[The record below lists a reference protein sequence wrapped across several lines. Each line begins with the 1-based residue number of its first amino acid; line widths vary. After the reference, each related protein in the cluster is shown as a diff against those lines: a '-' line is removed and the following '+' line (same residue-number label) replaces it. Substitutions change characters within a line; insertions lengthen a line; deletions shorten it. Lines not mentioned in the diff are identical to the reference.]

1 MSNIYV
7 SYKCRTCN
15 KEIIL
20 MNDEVLNT
28 LKHGGYLVCS
38 HCSSK
43 RLIIEKQTDDL
54 RECMSHRRYKRNKR
68 GAIVQVE

>member
-7 SYKCRTCN
+7 SYKCKSCN

-20 MNDEVLNT
+20 INDEVLST
-28 LKHGGYLVCS
+28 IAKGSYLVCS

-43 RLIIEKQTDDL
+43 RLILEKSTDDL
-54 RECMSHRRYKRNKR
+54 RECMKHSSYKRVHGSIK
-68 GAIVQVE
+68 QVK